1 MYHVFYERQQSLQ
14 WTNRK
19 CLTILSLNAAIRL
32 ATVFSEGNS
41 IRLRKLL
48 EKIEIPAYN
57 FYALRDTF
65 AVRCLEKGMAV
76 EDLSYV
82 LGHATVSITAER
94 YKGFEGEGRERIV
107 VLKGIME

>member
-1 MYHVFYERQQSLQ
+1 MVQKTDGYVLECKTGKIPDPRREQ
-14 WTNRK
+14 
-19 CLTILSLNAAIRL
+19 
-32 ATVFSEGNS
+32 

-48 EKIEIPAYN
+48 EKIEVSSYN

-82 LGHATVSITAER
+82 LGHATVTVTAER
-94 YKGFEGEGRERIV
+94 YKGFEGAGRERIM
-107 VLKGIME
+107 VLKGIMERV